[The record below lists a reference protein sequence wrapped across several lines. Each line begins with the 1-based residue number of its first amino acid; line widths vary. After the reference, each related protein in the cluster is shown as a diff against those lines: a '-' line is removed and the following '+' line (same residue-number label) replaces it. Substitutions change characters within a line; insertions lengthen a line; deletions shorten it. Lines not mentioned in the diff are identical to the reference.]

1 MFQGKLT
8 IVSENPVIQVSVV
21 EAVLNHPLPYPMEM
35 ITQPMSI
42 SHTPENSSRS
52 INEFSRT
59 INKLFLRSGEETTVP
74 IDYVPL
80 LSTTKRYVA
89 RQSHVCLELWILD
102 YHVMNFH
109 LAVSKVLLTLLFQI
123 TSAPTTSLGRISDYL
138 GEICIQLFKV
148 QITRIS

>member
-1 MFQGKLT
+1 MLSHYRF
-8 IVSENPVIQVSVV
+8 VSREIDNSFRKVALPVIQISVV

-35 ITQPMSI
+35 IAQPMSI

-59 INKLFLRSGEETTVP
+59 INKLFLRSGEETTIP

-89 RQSHVCLELWILD
+89 DSHMI
-102 YHVMNFH
+102 NF
-109 LAVSKVLLTLLFQI
+109 I
-123 TSAPTTSLGRISDYL
+123 
-138 GEICIQLFKV
+138 
-148 QITRIS
+148 